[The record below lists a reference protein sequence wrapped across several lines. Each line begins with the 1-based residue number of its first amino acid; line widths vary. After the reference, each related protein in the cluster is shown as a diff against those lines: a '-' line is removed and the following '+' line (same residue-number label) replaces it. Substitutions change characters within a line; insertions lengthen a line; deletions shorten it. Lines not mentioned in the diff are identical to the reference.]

1 MAEQGASHD
10 PYPKQIEIADGTQL
24 TIRRMTPEDHAEIMK
39 FSAQLPERD
48 LLFLRIDITDPAIVK
63 EWIENLKSGRTV
75 TLLAKIRGEIVAYA
89 SVHMEHARW
98 TRHVGEVRLNL
109 LPLWRS
115 RGLGRRLA
123 SEIFDLA
130 PSLGIKKLAVM
141 MTPDQAAARRAFER
155 LGFRV
160 EAFLTDWVEDRSG
173 KFHDLLVMTHDLAG
187 FSDQLTANR

>member
-1 MAEQGASHD
+1 MAEQGGSHD
-10 PYPKQIEIADGTQL
+10 PYPKQVKLRDGIQV
-24 TIRRMTPEDHAEIMK
+24 TIRRMTSEDHAGIMK

-48 LLFLRIDITDPAIVK
+48 QLFLRIDITDPAIVR

-75 TLLAKIRGEIVAYA
+75 TLLAEIHSEIVAYA

-109 LPLWRS
+109 LPQWRS
-115 RGLGRRLA
+115 HGLGRRLA

-155 LGFRV
+155 LGFKV
-160 EAFLTDWVEDRSG
+160 EAFLADWAEDRSG
-173 KFHDLLVMTHDLAG
+173 KSHDLLVMTHDLAG